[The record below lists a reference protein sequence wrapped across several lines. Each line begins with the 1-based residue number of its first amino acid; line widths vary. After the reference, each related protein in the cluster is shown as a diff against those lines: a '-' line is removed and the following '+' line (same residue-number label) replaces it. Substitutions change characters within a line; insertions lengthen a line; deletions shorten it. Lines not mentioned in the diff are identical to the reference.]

1 MQTDGTKIM
10 SVILRTIQITYN
22 LDTFMKLLNYFL
34 LDQSCYPAPLD
45 FNDLPRIVCDVR
57 LKKTFLKFL
66 KVQDLKGNGEN
77 S

>member
-1 MQTDGTKIM
+1 
-10 SVILRTIQITYN
+10 
-22 LDTFMKLLNYFL
+22 MKLLNYFL